1 MAPHGENAEALSQII
16 ALLIDQLRVPG
27 HRLSFDGMDGPAPT
41 TDADHIEVVAPGS
54 VATNVHRDNREF
66 RVQEVFYSP
75 KGLRYRGVYSDCEF
89 TDGTTTVLAL
99 KSLVRIPGVTHTA
112 LYDLNLGVIVD
123 PSGVF
128 TAHADSCGT
137 GANRIEAAA

>member
-1 MAPHGENAEALSQII
+1 MDDPAL
-16 ALLIDQLRVPG
+16 A
-27 HRLSFDGMDGPAPT
+27 
-41 TDADHIEVVAPGS
+41 TDADHTEVVVPGS

-99 KSLVRIPGVTHTA
+99 ESLVRIPGVTHIA
-112 LYDLNLGVIVD
+112 LYDLNLGVIVS
-123 PSGVF
+123 PSG
-128 TAHADSCGT
+128 TSAAHANSCAT
-137 GANRIEAAA
+137 GADRIEAAA